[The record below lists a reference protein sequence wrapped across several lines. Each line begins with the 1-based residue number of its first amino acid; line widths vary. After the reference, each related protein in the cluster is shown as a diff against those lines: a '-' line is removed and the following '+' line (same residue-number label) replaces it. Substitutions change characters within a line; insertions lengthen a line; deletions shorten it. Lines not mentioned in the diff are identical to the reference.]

1 MTEIN
6 KLIFS
11 VAAGMCKQKQQKK
24 LTLFSS
30 RKRNEHS
37 LPIRWMGD
45 STRANNEKGRK
56 RSDFLLVSVAK
67 RRSSIAHKY
76 IRAL

>member
-37 LPIRWMGD
+37 LVESLYLFDGWETLRVRITKKVGK
-45 STRANNEKGRK
+45 EVI
-56 RSDFLLVSVAK
+56 FC
-67 RRSSIAHKY
+67 
-76 IRAL
+76 